1 MRNHVS
7 FFVALQEDRYVLVKL
22 DPAGA
27 NSRSFARPTEGS
39 ETFAQEFEKVL
50 AEWGC
55 GRQEACLGLPS
66 EMVMAAPVDC
76 SGISKKHRASAMLY
90 RLEEQLPL
98 EAERLTAGFLPV
110 VGNRS
115 LGLAVQTASVK
126 AVVEELER
134 AGVKIAS
141 ICPTAILAAQE
152 LESSNPEAD
161 FIVMGGQN
169 HADIVRLA
177 QGQVISWHTAPLETA
192 QVADCLKADIIA
204 SPMDKERPLVLLAG
218 KSARELSGIADQAG
232 VVIQNSAQ
240 DDVET
245 CAARAASRVLSGQM
259 SHIADFRKGDL
270 AAPGAWGRLAKQ
282 LRWSAA
288 LAATLVL
295 AMIAAFVVR
304 GLQYDQLGRQYLR
317 DQVSQYARLYP
328 NSAVPPSVASR
339 LKSELTRLSGTS
351 GLGEDVPDQPSALE
365 TLRMIA
371 SALPTNL
378 RMRLTEVRIGP
389 TEVLIEGQARTHS
402 DAEVFAQALKKKG
415 FAIDPP
421 RTESLPHQGVGFTLV
436 AKPGTDKVTQGGGKL

>member
-1 MRNHVS
+1 MNGRTS
-7 FFVALQEDRYVLVKL
+7 LFIAMEKDRYVLVKL

-27 NSRSFARPTEGS
+27 ESRSFARPTEVS
-39 ETFAQEFEKVL
+39 ESFALEFEKVL
-50 AEWGC
+50 TEWGC
-55 GRQEACLGLPS
+55 GQQEVCLGLSS

-76 SGISKKHRASAMLY
+76 SGIAKKHRASAMLY

-98 EAERLTAGFLPV
+98 EAERLTADFLPV

-115 LGLAVQTASVK
+115 LGLAVQTANVK

-134 AGVKIAS
+134 AGVKIAA

-152 LESSNPEAD
+152 LTSSIPEAD
-161 FIVMGGQN
+161 FIVMGGRS

-177 QGQVISWHTAPLETA
+177 QGQVISWHTSPLETA

-204 SPMDKERPLVLLAG
+204 GPLDKERPLVLLVG
-218 KSARELSGIADQAG
+218 KSAQELSGIADPAG
-232 VVIQNSAQ
+232 VAIQVWAD
-240 DDVET
+240 DDVEI
-245 CAARAASRVLSGQM
+245 CAAKASARVLSGQL
-259 SHIADFRKGDL
+259 SHMADFRVGDL

-288 LAATLVL
+288 LAGALVL
-295 AMIAAFVVR
+295 AMIAAFIVR
-304 GLQYDQLGRQYLR
+304 GLQYDQSGQEQLR
-317 DQVSQYARLYP
+317 GQVSQYAALYP

-339 LKSELTRLSGTS
+339 LKSELMRLSGTS

-365 TLRMIA
+365 TLRLIA
-371 SALPTNL
+371 SALPANL

-389 TEVLIEGQARTHS
+389 TEVLIEGQARAHS

-415 FAIDPP
+415 FAVDPP
-421 RTESLPHQGVGFTLV
+421 RTENLPRQGVGFTLV
-436 AKPGTDKVTQGGGKL
+436 AKPGADKTAQGGGKP